1 MKKSITIVAALLL
14 TLCFVGFGYSADVKN
29 GIHVGN
35 AGAFTGDA
43 AAPCAEIYNSAQIA
57 VDEWNARGG
66 IQGVKIEQVMGD
78 DAMDPARR
86 YRPPHEPHCPG
97 HF

>member
-1 MKKSITIVAALLL
+1 MRKSIAIIVSLLL
-14 TLCFVGFGYSADVKN
+14 ALCFVGFGHSADVKN

-57 VDEWNARGG
+57 VDEWNARAAFR
-66 IQGVKIEQVMGD
+66 VS
-78 DAMDPARR
+78 RLNR
-86 YRPPHEPHCPG
+86 
-97 HF
+97 

>member
-1 MKKSITIVAALLL
+1 MKKSLLIIL
-14 TLCFVGFGYSADVKN
+14 SMVLILGLAGFGHSADTKK

-43 AAPCAEIYNSAQIA
+43 AAPCAEILNSAQIA

-66 IQGVKIEQVMGD
+66 HGSG
-78 DAMDPARR
+78 
-86 YRPPHEPHCPG
+86 PG
-97 HF
+97 G